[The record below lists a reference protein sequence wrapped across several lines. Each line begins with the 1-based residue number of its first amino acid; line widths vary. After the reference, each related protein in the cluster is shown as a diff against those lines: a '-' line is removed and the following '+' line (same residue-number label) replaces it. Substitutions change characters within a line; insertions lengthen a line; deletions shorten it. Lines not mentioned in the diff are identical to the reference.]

1 MPTERKW
8 FDGLRYQKEVAAGV
22 KLLPSLTQR
31 LVIMRIWQASG
42 LGRLKSR
49 SPAECRS
56 GSTFFRNYGSELTS

>member
-8 FDGLRYQKEVAAGV
+8 FDGLRYQKEVAAAV

-42 LGRLKSR
+42 QGRL
-49 SPAECRS
+49 ECRDSAARRS
-56 GSTFFRNYGSELTS
+56 GSAFFRSYGNGLTS